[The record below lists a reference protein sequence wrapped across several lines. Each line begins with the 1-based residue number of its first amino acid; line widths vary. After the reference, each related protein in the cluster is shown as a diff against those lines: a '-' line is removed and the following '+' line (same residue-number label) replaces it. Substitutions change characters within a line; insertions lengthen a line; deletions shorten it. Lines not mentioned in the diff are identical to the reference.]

1 MTTQTQ
7 DLSVVSWLA
16 SVRNDPLA
24 FVMGAFPWGAPGTV
38 LEQAE
43 GPDEWQRD
51 ILELVRLGLLD
62 INTAIKIAVASGH
75 GIGKSCLLA
84 WLILWAFMTF
94 PDTRGR
100 VTAGTEAQLKT
111 TTWAELGKWF
121 NLCWFA
127 SEHFNLTATAL
138 LSRDPTRER
147 TWRIDMVPW
156 SENNPEA
163 FAGMHNQGKRI
174 LYVFDEGSAIS
185 DIIYETA
192 EGALTDRDTQII
204 WVVFGNPTKNSG
216 RFRELFSGGP
226 FSLGWKTRQIDSRT
240 VAITNKADIAAK
252 IAIYGEDSDYIRIRV
267 LGQFPRRGLLE
278 FFNADDIDAAM
289 TREVSVSI
297 SDPLALGVDVA
308 RYGANNSVIWPRK
321 GRDARS
327 YQREVYNGLSTVA
340 LANRVFAAYER
351 YRPDG
356 IFIDGGGVGGGV
368 VDNCRALQLHVFDIQ
383 FGAKNDIALTA
394 NATAGERYANKRAG
408 MYGALR
414 QWLSI
419 GALPADPHLK
429 RTMLAITYTFN
440 NRDEIV
446 LTPKEEILEENPD
459 ILMDD
464 LDALALTFAMPLA
477 PNLAAGG
484 EHHSRPPV
492 EYEYDPYAEQR
503 MAS

>member
-1 MTTQTQ
+1 M
-7 DLSVVSWLA
+7 SNGVVDWLA

-24 FVMGAFPWGAPGTV
+24 FVMGAFPWKTPGTI
-38 LEQAE
+38 LENAE
-43 GPDEWQRD
+43 GPDTWQRD

-62 INTAIKIAVASGH
+62 LNTAIKIAVASGH
-75 GIGKSCLLA
+75 GIGKSCLVA
-84 WLILWAFMTF
+84 WLIMWAFMTF

-127 SEHFNLTATAL
+127 AEHFNLTATAL
-138 LSRDPTRER
+138 MSKDPTRER

-174 LYVFDEGSAIS
+174 IYIFDEGSAIP

-204 WVVFGNPTKNSG
+204 WCVFGNPTKNSG
-216 RFRELFSGGP
+216 RFYEIFSAGP
-226 FSLGWKTRQIDSRT
+226 FSTGWKTRQIDSRT

-252 IAIYGEDSDYIRIRV
+252 IATYGEDTDYIRIRV
-267 LGQFPRRGLLE
+267 LGQFPKRGMLE

-289 TREVSVSI
+289 TREVAVSK
-297 SDPLALGVDVA
+297 SDPLAIGVDVA
-308 RYGANNSVIWPRK
+308 RFGANNSVIWPRK
-321 GRDARS
+321 GRDARTFE
-327 YQREVYNGLSTVA
+327 REVYNGISTVA
-340 LANRVFAAYER
+340 LARKVFAAYER

-368 VDNCRALQLHVFDIQ
+368 VDNCRAMQLHVFDIQ
-383 FGAKNDIALTA
+383 FGSKNDISTTA
-394 NATAGERYANKRAG
+394 MATAGERYANKRAG

-414 QWLSI
+414 AWLAT
-419 GALPADPHLK
+419 GALPPDPRLK

-446 LTPKEEILEENPD
+446 LTPKEDIAEQNQDLIL
-459 ILMDD
+459 DD

-477 PNLAAGG
+477 PNLNAGG
-484 EHHSRPPV
+484 IHEAAPAV
-492 EYEYDPYAEQR
+492 EFEYNPFDDKELA
-503 MAS
+503 A